1 MALPG
6 DGSRA
11 VSRNMMSEEGQL
23 DAFNDVDGGKLRRQG
38 IQDLLR
44 PAVNLKGRLTKP
56 ELLSAYPVSA
66 RAKLHAA
73 DFLLPISLVMWALGV
88 SRTNVITPG
97 AYGLPTSLPV
107 VFYAGIALF
116 VVSVAVELAR
126 KRPSAWRMSLH
137 AAALVIMLYG
147 TAPMVYSQGRYSW
160 LYKTAGIVQ
169 YVDAHGRLNP
179 SIDIYQNY
187 PGFFAFSAW
196 FKEVAGVVSPL

>member
-1 MALPG
+1 LLAITDGVRMALPG

-97 AYGLPTSLPV
+97 AY
-107 VFYAGIALF
+107 
-116 VVSVAVELAR
+116 
-126 KRPSAWRMSLH
+126 
-137 AAALVIMLYG
+137 
-147 TAPMVYSQGRYSW
+147 
-160 LYKTAGIVQ
+160 
-169 YVDAHGRLNP
+169 DC
-179 SIDIYQNY
+179 
-187 PGFFAFSAW
+187 
-196 FKEVAGVVSPL
+196 